1 MARDSSIR
9 TPRLTPSFETVPA
22 ERNVVE
28 HDEMLTSHALTHE
41 VVDRQR
47 GKHPVLH
54 SIFTQ
59 HLLVADIVAITV
71 SAVTVNVDAKDIFD
85 GILVAVKCCAAQRQ
99 PVAHVGPHP
108 SGVDVR
114 QRNLSS
120 TVDGVDQPDVFS
132 K

>member
-1 MARDSSIR
+1 
-9 TPRLTPSFETVPA
+9 
-22 ERNVVE
+22 
-28 HDEMLTSHALTHE
+28 MLKTHALTHE
-41 VVDRQR
+41 IVDGQR
-47 GKHPVLH
+47 GEHPILH
-54 SIFTQ
+54 SVLTQ
-59 HLLVADIVAITV
+59 HLLVADVIAIAIPT
-71 SAVTVNVDAKDIFD
+71 VTVDVDAEDVLD
-85 GILVAVKCCAAQRQ
+85 GILVAVKCGAAQRQ